1 MPLKTAG
8 SANTIGL
15 LTVGSAA
22 VQVTVFF
29 VGTSFKCHRIS
40 QFLSAKGGA
49 MMWAACPGF
58 LF

>member
-1 MPLKTAG
+1 MAG